1 MSRFTYLP
9 FVVNTFKGRTEAR
22 FAVFYK
28 GTNLVNG
35 QSHPVLM
42 TAGAPNR
49 EGVTTRKL
57 RVGAYALGLSLNKDG
72 TVGAK
77 LTEAIHA
84 QIERQSM
91 TLASPEETAA
101 MERKVEMRSEL
112 ADLDAELAAEEAIES
127 VPPTVDT
134 EELVELRAAIARL
147 GETIEAQAGEL
158 AAFRH
163 AEEARR
169 AAAERQ
175 ALIES
180 ITAPLMA
187 EIKALKGQLAAKA
200 EESPVNIEA
209 NVETAA
215 TGS

>member
-134 EELVELRAAIARL
+134 EELVELRA
-147 GETIEAQAGEL
+147 TIEEL
-158 AAFRH
+158 RSEVEAFR
-163 AEEARR
+163 AEAAER
-169 AAAERQ
+169 AAQAERQ